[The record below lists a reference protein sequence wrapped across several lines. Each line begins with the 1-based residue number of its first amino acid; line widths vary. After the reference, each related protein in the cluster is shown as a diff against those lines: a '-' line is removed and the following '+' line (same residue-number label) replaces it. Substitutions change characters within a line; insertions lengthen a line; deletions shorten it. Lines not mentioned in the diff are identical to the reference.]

1 MTGFLDKFKEDDS
14 EGSEMVEERPS
25 YEETESEAVESG
37 SDNEYRSDPNEVQ
50 ENAEQVESSTG
61 DDIGI
66 SSLMDKRAKLEEAV
80 DYVGMM
86 IANLK
91 EKRTG
96 LEKEIEEESV
106 DIKNLKEKLVKVN
119 EYIEEE
125 TRGIQ
130 NLSNKRSSVEREAD
144 EVASLIT
151 TLRDKLGGID
161 RVVEDEGSRIKSFKE
176 SRTKSSN
183 L

>member
-1 MTGFLDKFKEDDS
+1 MTGFLDKFKEEDS
-14 EGSEMVEERPS
+14 EGSEMVEERPL
-25 YEETESEAVESG
+25 YEESEPETVESG
-37 SDNEYRSDPNEVQ
+37 SDNEYRSGTNEVQ
-50 ENAEQVESSTG
+50 ENAERVESSTG

-86 IANLK
+86 IA
-91 EKRTG
+91 
-96 LEKEIEEESV
+96 
-106 DIKNLKEKLVKVN
+106 NLKEKLVKVN

-161 RVVEDEGSRIKSFKE
+161 RVVEDEGSRIKSFKD
-176 SRTKSSN
+176 SRDKSSSF
-183 L
+183 

>member
-25 YEETESEAVESG
+25 YEETEPETVESG
-37 SDNEYRSDPNEVQ
+37 SDNEYPSGTNEVQ
-50 ENAEQVESSTG
+50 ENAEQVASSSG

-91 EKRTG
+91 DKRTG

-161 RVVEDEGSRIKSFKE
+161 RVVEDEGSRIKSFKD
-176 SRTKSSN
+176 SRDKSSS